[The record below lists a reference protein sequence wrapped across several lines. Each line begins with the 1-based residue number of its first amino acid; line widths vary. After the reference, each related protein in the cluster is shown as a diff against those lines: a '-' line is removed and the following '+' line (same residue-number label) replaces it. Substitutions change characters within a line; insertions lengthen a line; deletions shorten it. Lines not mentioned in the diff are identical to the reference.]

1 MSLIVIEGL
10 DGSGKGTQTKLL
22 YEKLSEKYKVS
33 HISFPDYNC
42 DSSALVKMYL
52 SGQFGKNPEDVNA
65 YAASSFYAVDRFAS
79 YKKFWK
85 DDYESGTLILAD
97 RYATSN
103 MIYQTVKLPE
113 DEREEFIR
121 WVEEFEYNKLML
133 PKPDLV
139 IYLDMLP
146 EISQKLLS
154 NRYGGD
160 NSKKDIHESDVA
172 FLKNCRESA
181 LYAASLCS
189 WKIIKCYEGENPLSI
204 EEIHEKVIAAA
215 LEAI

>member
-1 MSLIVIEGL
+1 MSLIVVEGL

-22 YEKLSEKYKVS
+22 FEKLSKENKVS

-52 SGQFGKNPEDVNA
+52 SGEFGKNPEDVNA
-65 YAASSFYAVDRFAS
+65 YAASTFYAVDRFAS
-79 YKKFWK
+79 FKKFWK
-85 DDYESGTLILAD
+85 EDYENGVIILAD

-113 DEREEFIR
+113 NEREEFIR

-146 EISQKLLS
+146 EISQKLLTG
-154 NRYGGD
+154 RYNGD
-160 NSKKDIHESDVA
+160 NSKKDIHESNVA

-189 WKIIKCYEGENPLSI
+189 WKVIKCYEGESPLSI
-204 EEIHEKVIAAA
+204 EEIHEKVLAEV
-215 LEAI
+215 LGAI

>member
-121 WVEEFEYNKLML
+121 WVEEFEYSKLML